1 MSRYGI
7 MRTESDQAGVGPVLW
22 LVAAVCLLLL
32 SLSCGGG
39 HSGSSPSIAFA
50 AVPLAPPASLGLTEV
65 VSVAAVVSGNSGAQ
79 GVNWAV
85 TCTPGTYNGAGCGT
99 ITAHTASGYPA
110 TYAAPG
116 PLNQANAI
124 PVGGT
129 VTVTATSTADPTQN
143 VSATIQITAEPLVS
157 VAFNQAPPASMLT
170 GATANVVVYVSND
183 STNAGADLSLT
194 CGSPGACGSIIPA
207 HTAGTVTSP
216 AVYTAPLAIPLGGTV
231 TITAVSTAT
240 ETQSVPATV
249 VATVTIKQAPLTL
262 TLTQTPAPN
271 LPAGA
276 ATNLTALVAFDPANA
291 GVDWTSSCQ
300 SNSCGS
306 FSLNHTASGQLTT
319 YTAPSTAPPGN
330 VVTITAASTTAPK
343 TTKSAVVTVTPA
355 NLRDDL
361 LNGRYA
367 FLLQGVRAGG
377 PWAIAGSLV
386 ADGIGNID
394 SATESFLGD
403 NNSYSVSGT
412 YFIESDGTG
421 TITLNGAPTGLG
433 YWSNGQQIFRVSV
446 VSAGLMAMEEFDGY
460 YDPNLHVP
468 YGGTITGILAQQSVA
483 AFRSPPLSVG
493 SSYSFLLSGFGPQN
507 GPASYGGVLSGSSYA
522 FTMDRS
528 IAGVIDS
535 IAGQVSFNSVA
546 SDDSSGNVIIGPYS
560 LRYYIVD
567 SGHWILIAG
576 AGSADFP
583 AGHLYLQ
590 PSVVAS
596 APAGSFAFTEAGAT
610 PLPQGSSPLALG
622 GLFSADSQGNV
633 TGLLDANLNGIVSS
647 APVSGTTSVTS
658 NGRGTLTLT
667 GGVAQQFAVY
677 PTATH
682 GLLML
687 ELDPQL
693 SGLGVAFPQTTGA
706 SATASLFAGNYTA
719 AYQTLGEINAASG
732 GVGSW
737 NNFLGLLTADGVS
750 NLTGSMAVDQF
761 DESSQAFWTQTP
773 DATLTGSFAPGP
785 QGRFTGSFSIP
796 PLATSQQV
804 FYILDSSTVLSL
816 GLDSGPSTGTL
827 QLQQF

>member
-1 MSRYGI
+1 
-7 MRTESDQAGVGPVLW
+7 
-22 LVAAVCLLLL
+22 
-32 SLSCGGG
+32 
-39 HSGSSPSIAFA
+39 
-50 AVPLAPPASLGLTEV
+50 
-65 VSVAAVVSGNSGAQ
+65 
-79 GVNWAV
+79 VNWAV
-85 TCTPGTYNGAGCGT
+85 TCTPGTYNGASCGT
-99 ITAHTASGYPA
+99 ITPHTASGYPA
-110 TYAAPG
+110 AYAAPG
-116 PLNQANAI
+116 PLNQADAI

-129 VTVTATSTADPTQN
+129 VTVTAASTADPSQN
-143 VSATIQITAEPLVS
+143 VSATIQITAEPVIS

-170 GATANVVVYVSND
+170 GATADVVVYVSD
-183 STNAGADLSLT
+183 DPTNAGADLSLT

-207 HTAGTVTSP
+207 HSDGTVASP

-240 ETQSVPATV
+240 ETQSAPATV
-249 VATVTIKQAPLTL
+249 AATVTIKQAPLTI
-262 TLTQTPAPN
+262 TLSQTPAPN

-276 ATNLTALVAFDPANA
+276 ATNLTAVVAFDPANA
-291 GVDWTSSCQ
+291 GVDWTASCQ
-300 SNSCGS
+300 GNACGS

-319 YTAPSTAPPGN
+319 YTAPSAAPPGN
-330 VVTITAASTTAPK
+330 GVTITAASTTTPTR
-343 TTKSAVVTVTPA
+343 TTTAAVTVTPA

-361 LNGRYA
+361 LNGQYA
-367 FLLQGVRAGG
+367 FLLQGVKEGG
-377 PWAIAGSLV
+377 SWAIAGSLV

-403 NNSYSVSGT
+403 NNTYSVSGT

-433 YWSNGQQIFRVSV
+433 YWSNGQQIFKVSV
-446 VSAGLMAMEEFDGY
+446 VSSSLMSMEEFDGY

-468 YGGTITGILAQQSVA
+468 YGGTITGILEQQSVA
-483 AFRSPPLSVG
+483 AFQSPPLSVG

-507 GPASYGGVLSGSSYA
+507 EPAFYGGVLSGSSYT

-535 IAGQVSFNSVA
+535 IAGEVSFNSVA
-546 SDDSSGNVIIGPYS
+546 SDYSSGNVVIGPYS

-576 AGSADFP
+576 AGSTDVP

-590 PSVVAS
+590 PSVAA
-596 APAGSFAFTEAGAT
+596 APAGSFGFTEAGAT
-610 PLPQGSSPLALG
+610 PLAQGSSPLALG
-622 GLFSADSQGNV
+622 GLFSCDAQGNV
-633 TGLLDANLNGIVSS
+633 TGLLDANVNGIVSS
-647 APVSGTTSVTS
+647 APVSGSISVTS

-667 GGVAQQFAVY
+667 GGVAQEFAVY

-682 GLLML
+682 GVLML
-687 ELDPQL
+687 ELDPQM
-693 SGLGVAFPQTTGA
+693 SGVGVALPQTTGA
-706 SATASLFAGNYTA
+706 SATASLFSGNYAA

-737 NNFLGLLTADGVS
+737 NDFLGWLTADGVS
-750 NLTGSMAVDQF
+750 NLAGSMAVDQF

-773 DATLTGSFAPGP
+773 DAILTGSFTAGP

-804 FYILDSSTVLSL
+804 FYILNSSTVLSL

>member
-1 MSRYGI
+1 
-7 MRTESDQAGVGPVLW
+7 
-22 LVAAVCLLLL
+22 
-32 SLSCGGG
+32 
-39 HSGSSPSIAFA
+39 
-50 AVPLAPPASLGLTEV
+50 
-65 VSVAAVVSGNSGAQ
+65 
-79 GVNWAV
+79 V
-85 TCTPGTYNGAGCGT
+85 T
-99 ITAHTASGYPA
+99 
-110 TYAAPG
+110 
-116 PLNQANAI
+116 AI

-129 VTVTATSTADPTQN
+129 VTVTAASTADSTQN
-143 VSATIQITAEPLVS
+143 VSASIQITAEPVIS
-157 VAFNQAPPASMLT
+157 IAFNKAPPASVLT
-170 GATANVVVYVSND
+170 GATADVVVYVSND

-207 HTAGTVTSP
+207 HTDGTVTSP
-216 AVYTAPLAIPLGGTV
+216 AVYTAPLAVPDGGAV

-249 VATVTIKQAPLTL
+249 VATVTIKQAPLTI
-262 TLTQTPAPN
+262 TLSQTPAPN

-276 ATNLTALVAFDPANA
+276 ATNLTATVAFDPDNA
-291 GVDWTSSCQ
+291 GVDWTASCPG
-300 SNSCGS
+300 NSCGS

-319 YTAPSTAPPGN
+319 YTAPTTPPPGN
-330 VVTITAASTTAPK
+330 VVTITAASTTTPMK
-343 TTKSAVVTVTPA
+343 TISVVVTVTPA
-355 NLRDDL
+355 NLSDDL
-361 LNGRYA
+361 LNGQYA
-367 FLLQGVRAGG
+367 FLLQGVKEGG

-403 NNSYSVSGT
+403 NNTYTVSGT
-412 YFIESDGTG
+412 YFIESNGTG
-421 TITLNGAPTGLG
+421 VITLNGAPTGLG
-433 YWSNGQQIFRVSV
+433 YWSNGQQIFQVSV
-446 VSAGLMAMEEFDGY
+446 VSAGLMSIEEFDGY

-468 YGGTITGILAQQSVA
+468 YGGTISGILEQQSVA
-483 AFRSPPLSVG
+483 AFRSPPLAIG

-507 GPASYGGVLSGSSYA
+507 GPAFYGGVLSGSSFA

-535 IAGQVSFNSVA
+535 ITGQVSFNSVA
-546 SDDSSGNVIIGPYS
+546 SNDSSGNVMIGPYS

-576 AGSADFP
+576 AGSTDFP

-590 PSVVAS
+590 PSVTA

-622 GLFSADSQGNV
+622 GLFSADAQGNV

-647 APVSGTTSVTS
+647 APVSGATSATS

-667 GGVAQQFAVY
+667 GGAAQQFAVY
-677 PTATH
+677 PTAAH
-682 GLLML
+682 GVLLL
-687 ELDPQL
+687 ELDPQM
-693 SGLGVAFPQTTGA
+693 SGVGVAFPQTTGA
-706 SATASLFAGNYTA
+706 SATASLFSGNYAA
-719 AYQTLGEINAASG
+719 AYQTLGQINAASG

-737 NNFLGLLTADGVS
+737 NDFLGVLTADGVS
-750 NLTGSMAVDQF
+750 NLTGVIAVDQF

-773 DATLTGSFAPGP
+773 DATLSGSFTTGP
-785 QGRFTGSFSIP
+785 QGRFTGSFTIP
-796 PLATSQQV
+796 PLPTSQQV

-827 QLQQF
+827 QQQQF